1 MLLWC
6 LSHCRFEA
14 VCTSGISI
22 DAPVLRFAV
31 SITRSLSLLLTFIAL
46 VQTMKATCS
55 GRSVHQSNCIS
66 YNSAPRLIK
75 ARSLLRLTTWNEERR
90 ILDFATKGACMLRWW
105 CMYAIA
111 LATKT
116 WTQHDWILLLSET
129 LLSHPWTCRHVGQT
143 LVWFLFLGRFDTFQ
157 KIGATVLRD

>member
-1 MLLWC
+1 MLLEC

-22 DAPVLRFAV
+22 GAPVLRFAV
-31 SITRSLSLLLTFIAL
+31 SITRSFSLLPKVIAL

-105 CMYAIA
+105 CTYAIA

-116 WTQHDWILLLSET
+116 WTQRDWILSLSRHCYLTHE
-129 LLSHPWTCRHVGQT
+129 HVGM
-143 LVWFLFLGRFDTFQ
+143 LARHWCGFFFWDALARFRNRCNST
-157 KIGATVLRD
+157 